1 MGTPVNPAKHLEA
14 LAADM
19 LGQRIFAVD
28 FAWGYTLLER
38 HLAATRAWLD
48 GLELEPHAGLAR
60 DKARQAFGA
69 LDVAM
74 AHLRTF
80 VEESELPELDRGLAA
95 AREAAWELEEAF
107 ALARVAGPPLDELP
121 DRARIAPEV
130 ERTWQRDFDATVT
143 RHRGESRVTFVCKEC
158 GWEFSYVE
166 EAPVGEL
173 EVPFSEIVCP
183 LCHPE

>member
-1 MGTPVNPAKHLEA
+1 METPVNPAKHLET
-14 LAADM
+14 LASDM

-28 FAWGYTLLER
+28 FAWGYTVLEQ
-38 HLAATRAWLD
+38 HLAATRAWLV
-48 GLELEPHAGLAR
+48 GLALEPRAELAR
-60 DKARQAFGA
+60 EKARQALGA

-80 VEESELPELDRGLAA
+80 VEEGELAQLDRGLAA

-107 ALARVAGPPLDELP
+107 ALARVSGPPLDELP
-121 DRARIAPEV
+121 DRARIAPQV
-130 ERTWQRDFDATVT
+130 ERDWQRDFAATVT

-173 EVPFSEIVCP
+173 EVPFSAIVCP